1 MHEVE
6 GLFCKTVNPGK
17 LDKFAGQEKK
27 RYGPHLHLLG
37 QQRGS
42 CSPRHLGRLGGAA
55 HAGAGAELGQAGEEK
70 ADRGGGAG
78 PGAVNGFD
86 EALLSHLNNRSS
98 SRRFRR
104 RTAGLGAKAGRR
116 LVAGG
121 LARGGSGAGAE
132 ELRSR
137 RRQREAGDGC
147 CSLCSTRARERCER
161 RRTGAPRERARGR
174 GGSGARARRRSTGGR
189 QGRGRGAARSGVH
202 GAAAA
207 AGRAGEEGDPGGG
220 LLARSA
226 APWLPARRGRDE
238 RGI

>member
-1 MHEVE
+1 MHQHE
-6 GLFCKTVNPGK
+6 GFSANLSSLEK

-55 HAGAGAELGQAGEEK
+55 HVGAGAELGQAGEEK
-70 ADRGGGAG
+70 ADRGGRRWAWHGQRLRRGA
-78 PGAVNGFD
+78 
-86 EALLSHLNNRSS
+86 ALASEEQKQQPQVQATDGGTWREG
-98 SRRFRR
+98 RAATRR
-104 RTAGLGAKAGRR
+104 R
-116 LVAGG
+116 G

-161 RRTGAPRERARGR
+161 R
-174 GGSGARARRRSTGGR
+174 
-189 QGRGRGAARSGVH
+189 
-202 GAAAA
+202 
-207 AGRAGEEGDPGGG
+207 D
-220 LLARSA
+220 
-226 APWLPARRGRDE
+226 
-238 RGI
+238 

>member
-1 MHEVE
+1 ML
-6 GLFCKTVNPGK
+6 GL
-17 LDKFAGQEKK
+17 A
-27 RYGPHLHLLG
+27 
-37 QQRGS
+37 
-42 CSPRHLGRLGGAA
+42 RLAA
-55 HAGAGAELGQAGEEK
+55 HAAGQRGQRRGAASDEKQGMQGQRPRPDLATGTRE
-70 ADRGGGAG
+70 GGA
-78 PGAVNGFD
+78 
-86 EALLSHLNNRSS
+86 
-98 SRRFRR
+98 
-104 RTAGLGAKAGRR
+104 RTT
-116 LVAGG
+116 
-121 LARGGSGAGAE
+121 GSEVRAAE
-132 ELRSR
+132 DLRSR

>member
-1 MHEVE
+1 M
-6 GLFCKTVNPGK
+6 
-17 LDKFAGQEKK
+17 
-27 RYGPHLHLLG
+27 LG

-55 HAGAGAELGQAGEEK
+55 HVGAGAELGQAGEEK
-70 ADRGGGAG
+70 ADRGGRRWAWRGQRLRRG
-78 PGAVNGFD
+78 T
-86 EALLSHLNNRSS
+86 ALASEEQKQQPQVQATDGGTWREG
-98 SRRFRR
+98 RAATRR
-104 RTAGLGAKAGRR
+104 R
-116 LVAGG
+116 G

-226 APWLPARRGRDE
+226 APWLPARRGTDE